1 MDTRTPRSRSL
12 VAASLAAIVVITT
25 IAAFIPARAQS
36 SAPPDAAPATACPVI
51 ITDAHFTR
59 FAKPQPV
66 PAPNA
71 TTEDKAY
78 GSLHVE
84 YRNASGKPVRSFDF
98 SVKLAPEKSFRPPLL
113 RIPDDLVALLSGRAA
128 RGHRCEPCRLFR
140 AGQRPRSHLPAPRQS
155 HVRGW
160 LYLDQC
166 HTRGLHLSPEGGGR
180 ARASCPDQRGGELTL
195 NTASS

>member
-113 RIPDDLVALLSGRAA
+113 RIPDDLSHFSQAA
-128 RGHRCEPCRLFR
+128 PLAATDASHADYSVQVNARDLIFLRLDKVTF
-140 AGQRPRSHLPAPRQS
+140 ADGSTWTSATPGACIYRSKAAVVPAHPVQTS
-155 HVRGW
+155 AA
-160 LYLDQC
+160 
-166 HTRGLHLSPEGGGR
+166 E
-180 ARASCPDQRGGELTL
+180 
-195 NTASS
+195 N